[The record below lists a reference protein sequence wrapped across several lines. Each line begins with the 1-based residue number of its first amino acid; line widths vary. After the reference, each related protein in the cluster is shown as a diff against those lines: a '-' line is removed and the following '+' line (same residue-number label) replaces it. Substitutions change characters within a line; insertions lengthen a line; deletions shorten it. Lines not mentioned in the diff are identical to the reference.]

1 MPIRE
6 IITLG
11 HPALWKKSEKVNE
24 VKNDSVKT
32 LVADLRDT
40 LIDFRERNGFG
51 RGIAAPQVNALK
63 RAIYVV
69 MPDGSFEGPLINPE
83 IVATE
88 GDLVP
93 VWDDCFSLPGLK
105 VKVPRLPKIR
115 VEYLDEKGQKNT
127 IKAAGGLAELLQHEI
142 DHLDGILAT
151 DRAASPRDLVSDADD
166 KQTIQEILDAAEVGY
181 LGVLTPDGFPRVVP
195 FNFVRV
201 GEILYVHGANEGEKY
216 ESLKVS
222 DKVTFHANIPLSVIP
237 SYWISVKSA
246 GGATQFFKSVQINGR
261 AFFVPI
267 LIIYKDLN
275 TVNINS

>member
-151 DRAASPRDLVSDADD
+151 DRAASPRDLVSDA
-166 KQTIQEILDAAEVGY
+166 EWER
-181 LGVLTPDGFPRVVP
+181 RV
-195 FNFVRV
+195 RQ
-201 GEILYVHGANEGEKY
+201 GET
-216 ESLKVS
+216 S
-222 DKVTFHANIPLSVIP
+222 
-237 SYWISVKSA
+237 
-246 GGATQFFKSVQINGR
+246 
-261 AFFVPI
+261 
-267 LIIYKDLN
+267 
-275 TVNINS
+275 